1 MLGKEFG
8 GIELSGGQW
17 QKIACMRG
25 FNKDCAVLVLDE
37 PTSAI
42 DPLKES
48 EMYEEFKNNLKDR
61 FGIIVTH
68 RLGGVRLADRI
79 IVLSDGCLIEEG
91 THEELLKMGG
101 LYAKMWKE
109 QAGAYMM

>member
-1 MLGKEFG
+1 
-8 GIELSGGQW
+8 
-17 QKIACMRG
+17 
-25 FNKDCAVLVLDE
+25 
-37 PTSAI
+37 
-42 DPLKES
+42 
-48 EMYEEFKNNLKDR
+48 MYEEFKNNLKDR
-61 FGIIVTH
+61 FGIIVIY
-68 RLGGVRLADRI
+68 RRGGVWLADRI